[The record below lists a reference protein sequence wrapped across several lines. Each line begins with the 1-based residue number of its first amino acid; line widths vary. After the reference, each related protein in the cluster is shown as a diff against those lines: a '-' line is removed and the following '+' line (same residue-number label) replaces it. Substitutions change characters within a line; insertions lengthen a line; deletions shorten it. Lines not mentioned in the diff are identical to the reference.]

1 MLPGIDQIVKALA
14 NISNFLDKELVGYC
28 CKAGGPF
35 GDSVE
40 YIPGGCC
47 VTVRMRKNN
56 DSKYSKCLRIWH
68 KDLPDMKERSDLVSE
83 ALQSSKLKYFLW
95 KDYKYLKQAVKVNGN
110 ALAGIWMDWEDK
122 PTVTLCDFLQNGP
135 TIDQL
140 KKLAQ
145 NFLQMCY
152 DLNRYSFAHGDLS
165 SNNILVKSDTHLL
178 LIDYDSMYV
187 PSLSND
193 PKRIYYQ
200 YIAGTAGYQ
209 HPKRTMGI
217 KAGPNNDNFS
227 QIIIYVQLLAFAK
240 QPSLCKQIDNKA
252 LLFNG
257 KDLTSSTVFRSSP
270 YFKTLYALRDNDIE
284 FYLDEVA
291 KAIDQPLDEVKSLC
305 ELTPPSKNR
314 QSESPKPV
322 DDKYRRERVDTLN
335 TQQRVSKEPKKV
347 DGKYR
352 YEIPKSLH
360 IPVGKKGERCVFCN
374 FIISNGYPQAN
385 NCPNCGAPRVT
396 YKIAEKI

>member
-1 MLPGIDQIVKALA
+1 MLPGRDEIARALV
-14 NISNFLDKELVGYC
+14 NISNILDKELVGYC
-28 CKAGGPF
+28 CKVGGPF
-35 GDSVE
+35 GDSAE
-40 YIPGGCC
+40 FRPGGYC
-47 VTVRMRKNN
+47 VTVPMRKSN
-56 DSKYSKCLRIWH
+56 DSKFSKCLRIWYNE
-68 KDLPDMKERSDLVSE
+68 LPNIKERSDLVSK
-83 ALQSSKLKYFLW
+83 ALRKSKLPYFL
-95 KDYKYLKQAVKVNGN
+95 DYEYLERAVRVNGMV
-110 ALAGIWMDWEDK
+110 LAGIRMDWENE
-122 PTVTLCDFLQNGP
+122 PTVTLCVFLHNGP

-152 DLNRYSFAHGDLS
+152 DMNRCSFAHGDLS
-165 SNNILVKSDTHLL
+165 SENMLVKPDNSIL

-187 PSLSND
+187 PGMHYN
-193 PKRIYYQ
+193 Q
-200 YIAGTAGYQ
+200 QIAGTEGYQ
-209 HPKRTMGI
+209 HPRRKKEII

-240 QPSLCKQIDNKA
+240 QPSLCKQIDSKA
-252 LLFNG
+252 LLFKEN
-257 KDLTSSTVFRSSP
+257 DLISSTVFRSSP